1 MTCWAVLLRVGVFAA
16 AWVHVVLAA
25 FGERSPAG
33 YKEEIVFPE
42 KQNSSFRRDW
52 PGDEGSSENH
62 LRFRFRAFG
71 EELVLD
77 LERDP
82 SFLSEDLTVQYLGR
96 NGQSDASGLA
106 ESGSYFTG
114 SVNSHPESIAAVN
127 YNGASLLGVLQY
139 RGSEY
144 HIQPLEGGGQNSAEG
159 AGAHVIRRKVPE
171 KGHGPMCNVGPQV
184 SMQVTG
190 DAKGGN
196 GYGAN
201 KMASSKRSK
210 VRPLNFHF

>member
-1 MTCWAVLLRVGVFAA
+1 MLRVGVLAA
-16 AWVHVVLAA
+16 AWVHVVLA
-25 FGERSPAG
+25 FGERSQAG

-42 KQNSSFRRDW
+42 KLNSSFHQDW
-52 PGDEGSSENH
+52 PGNGDEGSSEGH
-62 LRFRFRAFG
+62 LRFRCRAFG
-71 EELVLD
+71 EELTLD

-96 NGQSDASGLA
+96 NGQSEASGLS

-114 SVNSHPESIAAVN
+114 AVNSDPESIAAVN

-159 AGAHVIRRKVPE
+159 VGAHVIRRKVPE
-171 KGHGPMCNVGPQV
+171 KANGPMCNVGPHV
-184 SMQVTG
+184 SMQVSG
-190 DAKGGN
+190 DVDNGN
-196 GYGAN
+196 NYGTY
-201 KMASSKRSK
+201 KKASSKRSK
-210 VRPLNFHF
+210 VRPPAPVFMNDL